1 MNAGHPFNGADAHP
15 FGQARDDVYLL
26 IAGEDVHR
34 STIAVFATVIA
45 NMTTNGCLVNRENS
59 RYANLYSD
67 MLSKD
72 TPMAGI
78 KNEREWAERAARHL
92 KAELKRAEVTYEDLA
107 ERMKKHGFKSESKAS
122 IASKLSRATMPA
134 AFFLAALVAI
144 GAETVK
150 LEDI

>member
-1 MNAGHPFNGADAHP
+1 
-15 FGQARDDVYLL
+15 
-26 IAGEDVHR
+26 
-34 STIAVFATVIA
+34 
-45 NMTTNGCLVNRENS
+45 
-59 RYANLYSD
+59 
-67 MLSKD
+67 
-72 TPMAGI
+72 MAGI

-107 ERMKKHGFKSESKAS
+107 ERMKKHGFKGESKAS

-144 GAETVK
+144 GAEVVK